1 MSNDISSWGNL
12 DLTAADTNLAP
23 GDYDALV
30 NKSEV
35 FSGQNELWWSCEVA
49 LEETGYIPP
58 AQIFSIAV
66 KDGSPH
72 KRRVADGVRALNQLA
87 KAVGVSLDKD
97 LNPRK
102 IQNIF
107 TGKKIRVRCATARRD
122 GVLELVVRK
131 FLPRLEKG
139 SE

>member
-1 MSNDISSWGNL
+1 MSNNISSWGNL

-87 KAVGVSLDKD
+87 KAVGVQLDKD
-97 LNPRK
+97 LNPSK
-102 IQNIF
+102 IQKLF

-139 SE
+139 GE